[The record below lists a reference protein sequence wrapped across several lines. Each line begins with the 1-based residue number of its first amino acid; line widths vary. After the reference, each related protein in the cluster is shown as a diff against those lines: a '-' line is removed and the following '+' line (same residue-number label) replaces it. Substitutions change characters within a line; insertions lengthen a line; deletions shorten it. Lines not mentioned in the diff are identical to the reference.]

1 MSIDKAYSQLLER
14 YGNGDLQRRQFL
26 GRIGQMALGAG
37 LFGSGLAPLARL
49 AQAQGAGAI
58 RHDGYGGVSQGAYN
72 KHVLTAFA
80 SKTGIKVNQGSY
92 GVPQELIAKIQADGI
107 QNYNFCNISDQST
120 VLRMV
125 KLGLGTELDEK
136 RIPRLANVI
145 PRALE
150 AYRRVGGG
158 KLTAVPFGMSG
169 GWIAYNKDK
178 VDRAE
183 VEAKGYGILIDAKF
197 KGVAIGQDGWMQRIW
212 YAAVQSGQDPNAIKD
227 MAVVWDRIRQAKGNV
242 LKFWR
247 SSAEQMLL
255 FSNGSALIGDS
266 WFVPSFNLIRQ
277 GAPIATWPRTGS
289 YVDFGCI
296 MVFKSAP
303 LEAAYEIFD
312 ILLRPETMIAIALE
326 VGNVPLLDPTKHAVP
341 DGVKALP
348 GFDPT
353 GTLEGYR
360 SFDPFYW
367 TANSDAWQ
375 KEYIRVLARA

>member
-1 MSIDKAYSQLLER
+1 MTAERDYSRLLER
-14 YGNGDLQRRQFL
+14 YGNGDLPRRAFL
-26 GRIGQMALGAG
+26 GRVGRMAMGAG
-37 LFGSGLAPLARL
+37 LFGSGLAALSRFA
-49 AQAQGAGAI
+49 AASGAI
-58 RHDGYGGVSQGAYN
+58 RHDGYGGASQAAYN
-72 KHVLTAFA
+72 KHVLAPLA
-80 SKTGIKVNQGSY
+80 AKGKWAVNQGSY

-125 KLGLGTELDEK
+125 KLGFGTELDEA
-136 RIPRLANVI
+136 RIPRLKDVI
-145 PRALE
+145 PRAVD

-158 KLTAVPFGMSG
+158 KLPAVPFGMSG

-178 VDRAE
+178 VERAE
-183 VEAKGYGILIDAKF
+183 VEAKGYSILLDPKY
-197 KGVAIGQDGWMQRIW
+197 KGSAIGQDLWAQRIW
-212 YAAVQSGQDPNAIKD
+212 YAAQQAGQDPNAIQD
-227 MAVVWDRIRQAKGNV
+227 MAAIWDRIRQAKGNV

-255 FSNGSALIGDS
+255 FSNGSAVIGDA
-266 WFVPSFNLIRQ
+266 WFVPSFNLMKQ

-296 MVFKSAP
+296 MVFRSAP
-303 LEAAYEIFD
+303 IEAAYEIFD
-312 ILLRPETMIAIALE
+312 ILLRPEVMIALALE
-326 VGNVPLLDPTKHAVP
+326 VGNVPLLDPTKHPVP

-353 GTLEGYR
+353 GTLDGYR

-367 TANSDAWQ
+367 TANSEAWQ